1 MLVFLNLGSLSELS
15 GEPGSFGSYNLG
27 DESWAGLY
35 SKSSI
40 RHFDGQ
46 LGLKPTTMG
55 LFPYLRDEN
64 GHGR

>member
-1 MLVFLNLGSLSELS
+1 MLVFLNLGYLSELS
-15 GEPGSFGSYNLG
+15 GEPGCFGSYNLR

-46 LGLKPTTMG
+46 LGLRATTMG
-55 LFPYLRDEN
+55 LFPSLGDEN